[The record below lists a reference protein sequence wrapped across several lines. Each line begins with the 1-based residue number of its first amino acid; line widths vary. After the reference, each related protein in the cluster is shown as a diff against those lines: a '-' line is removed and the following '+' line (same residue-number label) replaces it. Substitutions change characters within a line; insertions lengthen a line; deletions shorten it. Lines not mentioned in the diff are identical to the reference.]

1 MNEPKTAL
9 DRAQTWCL
17 RGTVEGGDDDETLS
31 LVTAD
36 GFRQSLDVAAQTY
49 EQAADAGVERVVFA
63 VRDRRAPQARIV
75 EGLRER
81 GVPLERAP
89 GVAAGDDPVVDELLQ
104 VTECLL
110 ACANG
115 GDPMETTRS
124 HLAARVDADVDL
136 AALLHELAA
145 VDDLGEALRT
155 WVVKTDLID
164 RLVRADDGIHHS
176 GTPEGTVDQHASADH
191 LDQVLDVAST
201 LDAAVAATDG
211 YPDFGPA
218 ELARAIEESVME
230 DTQTLYRIADRT
242 PADRPT
248 AELCQMS
255 ALKLTGE
262 ADVVVMLELTER
274 LLDADPSEG
283 AFAVAPALSQH
294 PDTPGVTT
302 VTTDRAASTF
312 GSTDHL
318 ADGKRS
324 WFVGLGRRH
333 LGNALAAASDR
344 AVLVTRTSADRKR
357 EVTPGRTVVELQDV
371 LGIEAIPAT
380 EFLPA
385 DSAAITREGVE
396 PGELVDRLEARLS
409 ADGNM
414 SPGANTDAPQRELA
428 EQVADAI
435 NADKLS
441 DAQLRRL
448 LETVASH
455 RRTETTE
462 GEL

>member
-1 MNEPKTAL
+1 MKEPKTAL
-9 DRAQTWCL
+9 NRAQIWCL
-17 RGTVEGGDDDETLS
+17 KGTVEGDDDDETLS

-49 EQAADAGVERVVFA
+49 EEAADAGVERVVFA
-63 VRDRRAPQARIV
+63 VRDRRAPQARII
-75 EGLRER
+75 ERLRER

-89 GVAAGDDPVVDELLQ
+89 GIAAGDDPVVDEVLQ
-104 VTECLL
+104 VTKCLL

-115 GDPMETTRS
+115 DSMETTRS

-136 AALLHELAA
+136 AALLPELAA
-145 VDDLGEALRT
+145 VEDLGEALRT

-164 RLVRADDGIHHS
+164 RLARADDGIHHS

-262 ADVVVMLELTER
+262 ANVVVMLELTEQ

-283 AFAVAPALSQH
+283 AFAVAPALGQH

-371 LGIEAIPAT
+371 LGIDAIPAT

-385 DSAAITREGVE
+385 ETAATTGADVE
-396 PGELVDRLEARLS
+396 PEELVDRLEARLS
-409 ADGNM
+409 TDGNV
-414 SPGANTDAPQRELA
+414 SYEANTDVSRRKLA

-435 NADKLS
+435 HADKLS

>member
-1 MNEPKTAL
+1 MNEPETAL

-17 RGTVEGGDDDETLS
+17 RGNVEGGEDDETLS

-36 GFRQSLDVAAQTY
+36 GFRQSLDVAAHTY
-49 EQAADAGVERVVFA
+49 EEAAETGADRVVFA

-81 GVPLERAP
+81 EIPLERAP

-104 VTECLL
+104 VTRCLN
-110 ACANG
+110 ACAH
-115 GDPMETTRS
+115 DDSMPATTRS

-136 AALLHELAA
+136 TALLSRLGA
-145 VDDLGEALRT
+145 VEDLGEALRT
-155 WVVKTDLID
+155 WIVETDLID
-164 RLVRADDGIHHS
+164 RLVRADDGVHHS
-176 GTPEGTVDQHASADH
+176 GTSVGTVDQQASADH

-230 DTQTLYRIADRT
+230 DTPALYRIADHT

-262 ADVVVMLELTER
+262 ANVVVMLELTER
-274 LLDADPSEG
+274 LLDADPSEQ
-283 AFAVAPALSQH
+283 AFAVAPTLGQH

-302 VTTDRAASTF
+302 VTADRAASTF
-312 GSTDHL
+312 GSIDHL

-357 EVTPGRTVVELQDV
+357 EVTPARTVVELQDV
-371 LGIEAIPAT
+371 LGIDAVPGT
-380 EFLPA
+380 EFLPSETGA
-385 DSAAITREGVE
+385 TMGEDVE
-396 PGELVDRLEARLS
+396 TGKLVDRLEARLS
-409 ADGNM
+409 DGKV
-414 SPGANTDAPQRELA
+414 SHEPNTDGSLSELA
-428 EQVADAI
+428 DQVADAI
-435 NADKLS
+435 HADKLS
-441 DAQLRRL
+441 NDQLRRL
-448 LETVASH
+448 LETLAYH
-455 RRTETTE
+455 RHTETTE
-462 GEL
+462 GEP